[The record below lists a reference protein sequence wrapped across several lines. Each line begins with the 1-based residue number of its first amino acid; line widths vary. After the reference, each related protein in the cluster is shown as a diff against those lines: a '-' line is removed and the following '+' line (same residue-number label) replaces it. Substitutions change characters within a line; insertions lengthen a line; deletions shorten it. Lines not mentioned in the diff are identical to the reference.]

1 MIADKNTI
9 FSEILDHLPYET
21 QISTSKAPLTC
32 QLLGQEEEKYFFEF
46 AVERQLLHE
55 RRDFCKE
62 ILTNWPSFKVFIW
75 NDKNYQYAVI
85 QRKVKAFPHTQTVI
99 SALNKYINLQL
110 KRYNLCVY
118 FEPLFEKQHFWDTI
132 RKHPDNLKEVRF
144 ELITPNM
151 SNISKCLSEVLKEL
165 AKATISCKMTVSLIS
180 DSNSALKID
189 DSNQTINDML
199 SYASNGGGNVAFKA
213 KGLRKLI
220 KTNNS
225 IKYFEM
231 DDVEISSLTIDKF
244 IQMIE
249 NRLK

>member
-1 MIADKNTI
+1 M
-9 FSEILDHLPYET
+9 
-21 QISTSKAPLTC
+21 TC
-32 QLLGQEEEKYFFEF
+32 QLLEQEEEKYFFEF

-151 SNISKCLSEVLKEL
+151 SNISECLTEELKEL
-165 AKATISCKMTVSLIS
+165 AKETNSCKMTVSLIS

-225 IKYFEM
+225 IKYFNPTN
-231 DDVEISSLTIDKF
+231 VFPGL
-244 IQMIE
+244 
-249 NRLK
+249 